1 VVFGVDVSGLAA
13 RRPVG
18 PKAGVDYPT
27 SLSQFLDWFHSDA
40 DSALLGTPSL
50 AGRLL
55 LREV

>member
-1 VVFGVDVSGLAA
+1 VVFGVDVSGV
-13 RRPVG
+13 RPVG

-27 SLSQFLDWFHSDA
+27 SLSQFFDWSHSDA
-40 DSALLGTPSL
+40 DSALLRTPSL